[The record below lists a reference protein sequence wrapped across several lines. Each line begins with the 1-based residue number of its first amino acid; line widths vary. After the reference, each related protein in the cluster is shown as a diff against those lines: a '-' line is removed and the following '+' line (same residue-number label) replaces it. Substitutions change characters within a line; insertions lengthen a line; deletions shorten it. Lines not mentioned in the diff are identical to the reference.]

1 MKKIII
7 SFLWATAFV
16 ITFLQ
21 PALTP
26 SAYAAAVADY
36 QATPPFLTT
45 STPPLVMLTMGRDHK
60 LYYEAY
66 PDTSDL
72 NGDGVLD
79 IRYNPSI
86 DYYGYFDPY
95 KVYIYSGGQFA
106 PHSVTTDKTRGGVS
120 GGWSGNFLNYLTTS
134 RMDALRKVLY
144 GGYRSTDSATTGA
157 SSVVLQRVYIPQD
170 AHSWG
175 KEYTST
181 AVDGYD
187 IADYAPFTQPVS
199 STRHLFAS
207 TTLSDNGTPILRV
220 APNNPHRIWEWVSK
234 ERPVCDNSIEVT
246 GCTNYDSYPADHS
259 EFSALVT
266 TYATIAHQLYDN
278 TASNIDG
285 SGNPCTTCIQDY
297 YLTVFSGYIL
307 IKTAGTYQFAVDG
320 DDAVEVMIDGV
331 VRASWYGGHG
341 SCGCTSHAGASFTLT
356 TGEHTVEFRHQE
368 RTGGDN
374 YHLYWNGP
382 DSGSAWQIVPAGN
395 RSPGKPS
402 KVKAGLVGLRQKV
415 YDVCTATTA
424 SLITDYTV
432 KVVVC
437 DPTMLESNCKEYSAD
452 GTNKTYK
459 PVGLL
464 QKYGEGNKMYFGLIT
479 GSYTKNRSGGVL
491 RKKMG
496 SITDEINATT
506 GQFTTTNGII
516 QTINKLRT
524 VGFNYSSYS
533 YEGTSGG
540 VSCNCGWIVDRTI
553 NEGECRMWGNPI
565 AEMMYEGVRYFAGK
579 ASPTSA
585 FTYSGTTDDSNLGL
599 PQVTSWNDP
608 YDTTNGGYPACSKPV
623 MLVISDINPSYDTD
637 QLPGS
642 AFPGSFSGDVS
653 GLNVADLA
661 NTITTNEAG
670 VTGSR
675 YIGESGGVY
684 NGACTPKS
692 VSSLDNTRGLCPE
705 EPTKE
710 GGYYSGSVAYFGE
723 KTDLNPVDGD
733 QKMDTFAVALA
744 SPLPRIEIP
753 MGSGKMIT
761 LVPFAKSVGGNV
773 GASDISPAQG
783 DYQPTDT
790 IIDFYVEE
798 LTDIYGK
805 FRINYEDVE
814 QGADHDMDAIVI
826 YEYWV
831 TGDTVK
837 IKLTSEYAAGSII
850 QHMGY
855 IISGTTAD
863 GTFLEVRDKDTAAGS
878 DPDYFLDTP
887 PGILPSTTYDPAGP
901 WLDGAALPLAN
912 ERTFTVGAAPGAT
925 LLTNPLWYA
934 AKWGGFKDYND
945 NDLPDQ
951 QSEWD
956 EDNDGTPD
964 TYFYVTNPL
973 RLEEQLEKA
982 FTKIIQRVASATA
995 VSVLSTSEQGE
1006 GSLFQAYFK
1015 PSVTEGKREVTW
1027 TGYLQNLWV
1036 DRSGNLRED
1045 TVQDEALVYTEDD
1058 IIKFVRN
1065 TSTGDIEIHKFHD
1078 STGDCVPDDSDGN
1091 PGNGTTPFAIVSL
1104 SDIKPVWEAGK
1115 RLAETSA
1122 GDRTIK
1128 TFVDAD
1134 KDGIVD
1140 SGEFIDFKTTNKTTL
1155 RPYLRAATD
1164 TEANN
1169 LIEFIRGVQFPA
1181 TIGYRDRKLTV
1192 DGTLQVW
1199 KLGDIVYSTPSV
1211 VGKPLSNYNV
1221 IYNDATYDAYY
1232 RKYKDRDSVVY
1243 VGANDGM
1250 LHAFWG
1256 GKSEGGDNSATTP
1269 TIEASWYSKASGMGT
1284 NLGEE
1289 LWAYIPYNLL
1299 SHLKWLADPNYPHVY
1314 YVDLKPR
1321 YADVKIFTPDTNHPN
1336 GWGTILIGGMRLG
1349 GKPIAVTDNFGSGSE
1364 TRTFRSAYFA
1374 LDITVPNAPKLLW
1387 EYTDTTGKLGL
1398 TTSYPTIIKVKNK
1411 WFAFFGSGPTDLVL
1425 GDCTTPDSNKKGDMF
1440 VLDLLT
1446 GAPLKIFATADNGGF
1461 FSDPVTVDTQVDY
1474 SVDTTY
1480 IPETYQSGGAYQGK
1494 IYRLWAKDS
1503 SGNISDDPTQW
1514 VAPSALFNTRSG
1526 QPVTS
1531 GLVLSYDALH
1541 NLWAFFGT
1549 GKYMGGFDKTDSAQ
1563 QTFYGI
1569 KEPCVASGCAATVV
1583 NDDDSLFN
1591 TTDAH
1596 IFQNNGSI
1604 SVEGVSGAATWQA
1617 LLNKVATYPGGWY
1630 FNLWKS
1636 GTNPSERVINRP
1648 TVLGGIV
1655 LFTSFIPDTDV
1666 CSFGG
1671 SSYLYALNYI
1681 TGTAG
1686 NSQVIGTSD
1695 STGEILNKEELGV
1708 GMASGIAIH
1717 TGGGEPG
1724 ANKYIQMSTGQI
1736 IGQKV
1741 YPPGEIKSGI
1751 ASWRE
1756 TK

>member
-7 SFLWATAFV
+7 SFICAIAFV
-16 ITFLQ
+16 MTFLQ
-21 PALTP
+21 PAPTP
-26 SAYAAAVADY
+26 SVYAAAIADY

-95 KVYIYSGGQFA
+95 KVYTYSSGRFE
-106 PHSVTTDKTRGGVS
+106 PYSVTTDKTNGGVS
-120 GGWSGNFLNYLTTS
+120 GGWSGNFLNYLTMS

-144 GGYRSTDSATTGA
+144 GGYRSTDDATTGA

-175 KEYTST
+175 KEYDP
-181 AVDGYD
+181 AVDTYAITD
-187 IADYAPFTQPVS
+187 YTPLSQPAADK
-199 STRHLFAS
+199 RHLFAS

-220 APNNPHRIWEWVSK
+220 ANDNSHRIWDWVSK
-234 ERPVCDNSIEVT
+234 ERPVCDASIVT
-246 GCTNYDSYPADHS
+246 IDRYDTYPYNHTEYD
-259 EFSALVT
+259 ALVAEF
-266 TYATIAHQLYDN
+266 ATPAHLQGTQSATQIN
-278 TASNIDG
+278 G
-285 SGNPCTTCIQDY
+285 SGNPFGDDDY
-297 YLTVFSGYIL
+297 YLTIFAGTINVTTG
-307 IKTAGTYQFAVDG
+307 GTYQFAVDG
-320 DDAVEVMIDGV
+320 DDAVEVMIDNV

-341 SCGCTSHAGASFTLT
+341 SCGCTDHKGGTFTLT
-356 TGEHTVEFRHQE
+356 AGAHTVVFRHQE
-368 RTGGDN
+368 RTGDDS
-374 YHLYWNGP
+374 YYLRWRGP
-382 DSGSAWQIVPAGN
+382 DSTYNWQIVPAAKF
-395 RSPGKPS
+395 S
-402 KVKAGLVGLRQKV
+402 GLTQTVYNVLRGGVG
-415 YDVCTATTA
+415 T
-424 SLITDYTV
+424 ITDYAV

-437 DPTMLESNCKEYSAD
+437 DPTVGLESNCKEYSVD

-464 QKYGEGNKMYFGLIT
+464 QKYGEGDKMYFGLIT
-479 GSYTKNRSGGVL
+479 GSYTKNDSGGVL

-496 SITDEINATT
+496 SITDEINPDT
-506 GQFTTTNGII
+506 GQFTSTNGII

-540 VSCNCGWIVDRTI
+540 IDCNCGWIADRTI

-585 FTYSGTTDDSNLGL
+585 FTYSEGTNDDSSYLQL
-599 PQVTSWNDP
+599 PQVTDWNDP
-608 YDTTNGGYPACSKPV
+608 YDPADNGYSYCAKPV

-642 AFPGSFSGDVS
+642 AFGSLSGDLS

-661 NTITTNEAG
+661 DTITNNEADT
-670 VTGSR
+670 TGSH
-675 YIGESGGVY
+675 YIGQSGGVY
-684 NGACTPKS
+684 NGACTPKT
-692 VSSLDNTRGLCPE
+692 VSSLGNTRGLCPE
-705 EPTKE
+705 EPTKR
-710 GGYYSGSVAYFGE
+710 GGYYSGSVAYYAK
-723 KTDLNPVDGD
+723 KTDLNPAEGD

-753 MGSGKMIT
+753 MGSGRMIT
-761 LVPFAKSVGGNV
+761 LVPFAKSVGGY
-773 GASDISPAQG
+773 GISPDHGAF
-783 DYQPTDT
+783 QPTNT
-790 IIDFYVEE
+790 IVDFYVEE
-798 LTDIYGK
+798 LTDTYGK
-805 FRINYEDVE
+805 FRINFEDVE

-826 YEYWV
+826 YEYTVSGDNV
-831 TGDTVK
+831 TIT
-837 IKLTSEYAAGSII
+837 LTSEYAAGSII
-850 QHMGY
+850 QHLGY

-863 GTFLEVRDKDTAAGS
+863 GTYLEVRDVDTAEGS
-878 DPDYFLDTP
+878 DPDYYLDTP
-887 PGILPSTTYDPAGP
+887 PGPPQIWPSASYDPDGP
-901 WLDGAALPLAN
+901 WDDDTYLPFVAT
-912 ERTFTVGAAPGAT
+912 RTFTAGATAGAT

-951 QSEWD
+951 QNEWD
-956 EDNDGTPD
+956 EDDDGTPD

-973 RLEEQLEKA
+973 KLEEQLENA
-982 FTKIIQRVASATA
+982 FTKIIKRVASATA

-1006 GSLFQAYFK
+1006 GSLYQAYFN
-1015 PSVTEGKREVTW
+1015 PSVTEGAREVTW

-1036 DRSGNLRED
+1036 DRKGNLRED
-1045 TVQDEALVYTEDD
+1045 TVSDEALVSTEDA

-1065 TSTGDIEIHKFHD
+1065 TSTGEVEIYKYHD

-1091 PGNGTTPFAIVSL
+1091 PDNGATPYTIVSL

-1115 RLAETSA
+1115 RLAEFSA

-1134 KDGIVD
+1134 KDGIID
-1140 SGEFIDFKTTNKTTL
+1140 SGEFIDFQTTNKTAL
-1155 RPYLRAATD
+1155 RPYLRAADD
-1164 TEANN
+1164 TESNN
-1169 LIEFIRGVQFPA
+1169 LIEYIRGVQLSA
-1181 TIGYRDRKLTV
+1181 AIGYRDRQLTV
-1192 DGTLQVW
+1192 NSTLRVW

-1232 RKYKDRDSVVY
+1232 RKYKDRDTVVY

-1256 GKSEGGDNSATTP
+1256 GKSVSGDNPATTS
-1269 TIEASWYSKASGMGT
+1269 TTEASWYSKASGLGT

-1299 SHLKWLADPNYPHVY
+1299 PHLKWLADPNYPHVY

-1349 GKPIAVTDNFGSGSE
+1349 GKPIAVTDDFGSGSE

-1374 LDITVPNAPKLLW
+1374 IDITVPDAPTVLW

-1398 TTSYPTIIKVKNK
+1398 TTCYPTIIKVQDK
-1411 WFAFFGSGPTDLVL
+1411 WFAFFGSGPTDLTK
-1425 GDCTTPDSNKKGDMF
+1425 GDCSDTNKKGDLF
-1440 VLDLLT
+1440 VLDLAT
-1446 GAPLKIFATADNGGF
+1446 GAPLKIFETAELGAF
-1461 FSDPVTVDTQVDY
+1461 FSDPITVDTQVDY
-1474 SVDTTY
+1474 SVDTIY

-1494 IYRLWAKDS
+1494 IYRLWTKDS
-1503 SGNISDDPTQW
+1503 SNAINDDPTQW
-1514 VAPSALFNTRSG
+1514 VAPSALFNAKSG
-1526 QPVTS
+1526 QPITS
-1531 GLVLSYDALH
+1531 GLVLSYDNLH

-1549 GKYMGGFDKTDSAQ
+1549 GKYMGVIDKTDSEQ
-1563 QTFYGI
+1563 QAFYGI
-1569 KEPCVASGCAATVV
+1569 KEPCLTATCADTVV
-1583 NDDDSLFN
+1583 NDDVSLFN
-1591 TTDAH
+1591 STDAH
-1596 IFQNNGSI
+1596 IFQDSGSVR
-1604 SVEGVSGAATWQA
+1604 VEGVSGATTWQE
-1617 LLNKVATYPGGWY
+1617 LLNKATTYPGGWY

-1636 GTNPSERVINRP
+1636 GTDPSERVINRP
-1648 TVLGGIV
+1648 TVLGGIA
-1655 LFTSFIPDTDV
+1655 LFTTFIPDTDV
-1666 CSFGG
+1666 CSYGG
-1671 SSYLYALNYI
+1671 SSNLYALNYI
-1681 TGTAG
+1681 TGTA
-1686 NSQVIGTSD
+1686 NNTQVIGTSD
-1695 STGEILNKEELGV
+1695 SGEILNKEELGV

-1717 TGGGEPG
+1717 TGGDDAG

-1741 YPPGEIKSGI
+1741 YPPGDIKSGI

>member
-1 MKKIII
+1 MKKIVT
-7 SFLWATAFV
+7 SFLWAIAFV

-21 PALTP
+21 PALI
-26 SAYAAAVADY
+26 SVAQTVGTY

-72 NGDGVLD
+72 DGNGSLD
-79 IRYNPSI
+79 IRYTPTI

-95 KVYIYSGGQFA
+95 KVYTYSGGQFT
-106 PHSVTTDKTRGGVS
+106 PNSVTTDKTDGGVS

-175 KEYTST
+175 KEYTSE

-187 IADYAPFTQPVS
+187 IAAYTPLSQPAMNK
-199 STRHLFAS
+199 RHLFAS

-220 APNNPHRIWEWVSK
+220 ADNNSYHIWDWVSK
-234 ERPVCDNSIEVT
+234 ERPVCDTSIIT
-246 GCTNYDSYPADHS
+246 IDRYDTYPYTHS
-259 EFSALVT
+259 DFDALVAEFANAGHLQGSGSPT
-266 TYATIAHQLYDN
+266 QIN
-278 TASNIDG
+278 G
-285 SGNPCTTCIQDY
+285 SGNPFGDDDY
-297 YLTVFSGYIL
+297 YLTIF
-307 IKTAGTYQFAVDG
+307 AGTINVTTGGTYRFAVDG

-331 VRASWYGGHG
+331 VRGSWYGGHG
-341 SCGCTSHAGASFTLT
+341 ACGCTDHRGASFTLNA
-356 TGEHTVEFRHQE
+356 GPHTVEFRHQE
-368 RTGGDN
+368 RTGDDN
-374 YHLYWNGP
+374 YYLRWRGP
-382 DSGSAWQIVPAGN
+382 DTPGGNWQIVPADKFSGLTQTVYN
-395 RSPGKPS
+395 VLRSTG
-402 KVKAGLVGLRQKV
+402 
-415 YDVCTATTA
+415 T
-424 SLITDYTV
+424 ITDYTV

-437 DPTMLESNCKEYSAD
+437 DPTVGLEGNCKEYSAD

-464 QKYGEGNKMYFGLIT
+464 QKYGEGDKMYFGLIT
-479 GSYTKNRSGGVL
+479 GSYAKNESGGVL

-496 SITDEINATT
+496 SITDEINPDT
-506 GQFTTTNGII
+506 GQFTSTNGII

-524 VGFNYSSYS
+524 VGFRYSDYS
-533 YEGTSGG
+533 YQGTYSGID
-540 VSCNCGWIVDRTI
+540 CNCGWIADRTI
-553 NEGECRMWGNPI
+553 NAGECRMWGNPI
-565 AEMMYEGVRYFAGK
+565 AEMMYEGLRYFAGK
-579 ASPTSA
+579 AAPTSV
-585 FTYSGTTDDSNLGL
+585 FTYSGTTDDSYLGL
-599 PQVTSWNDP
+599 PQATWDDP
-608 YDTTNGGYPACSKPV
+608 YDSTSGYPECAKPV

-637 QLPGS
+637 QLPGT
-642 AFPGSFSGDVS
+642 AFGSFSSDLS

-661 NTITTNEAG
+661 NTITNNEADT
-670 VTGSR
+670 TGSH
-675 YIGESGGVY
+675 YIGQSSGTNY
-684 NGACTPKS
+684 NGACTPKD
-692 VSSLDNTRGLCPE
+692 VSSLSATRGLCPE
-705 EPTKE
+705 EPTKR
-710 GGYYSGSVAYFGE
+710 GGYYSGSVAYFGK
-723 KTDLNPVDGD
+723 KTDLNTDVDGD

-744 SPLPRIEIP
+744 SPLPRIQIP
-753 MGSGKMIT
+753 LVSGKVIT
-761 LVPFAKSVGGNV
+761 MVPFAKSVGGY
-773 GASDISPAQG
+773 GISPDHGAF
-783 DYQPTDT
+783 QPTNT
-790 IIDFYVEE
+790 IVDFYVEQ
-798 LTDIYGK
+798 LTANYGK
-805 FRINYEDVE
+805 FRINFEDVE

-826 YEYWV
+826 YEYTVSGDNV
-831 TGDTVK
+831 T
-837 IKLTSEYAAGSII
+837 INLTSEYAAGSII
-850 QHMGY
+850 QHLGY
-855 IISGTTAD
+855 IISGTEGQD
-863 GTFLEVRDKDTAAGS
+863 GTYLEVRDVDTAEGS
-878 DPDYFLDTP
+878 DVDYYLDTP
-887 PGILPSTTYDPAGP
+887 PGISPSTTYDPAGP
-901 WLDGAALPLAN
+901 WTDGTDLPLGAT
-912 ERTFTVGAAPGAT
+912 RDFTAGTTSPAT

-951 QSEWD
+951 QNEWD

-973 RLEEQLEKA
+973 RLEEQLEKV

-1015 PSVTEGKREVTW
+1015 PSITEGTREVTW
-1027 TGYLQNLWV
+1027 TGYLQNIWV
-1036 DRSGNLRED
+1036 DRKGNLRED

-1058 IIKFVRN
+1058 IIEFVRN
-1065 TSTGDIEIHKFHD
+1065 TSTGEVEIHKYHD
-1078 STGDCVPDDSDGN
+1078 SEGDAVPDDSDGN
-1091 PGNGTTPFAIVSL
+1091 PDNGTTPYAVGSL

-1140 SGEFIDFKTTNKTTL
+1140 VDEFIDFKTTNKTLL
-1155 RPYLRAATD
+1155 RPYLRAATVD
-1164 TEANN
+1164 PEANN
-1169 LIEFIRGVQFPA
+1169 LIEFIRGVQLSA
-1181 TIGYRDRKLTV
+1181 TLGYRDRQLTV
-1192 DGTLQVW
+1192 NSALRVW

-1232 RKYKDRDSVVY
+1232 RKYKDRDTVVY

-1250 LHAFWG
+1250 LHAFWA
-1256 GKSEGGDNSATTP
+1256 GKSEGGDNSATASKT
-1269 TIEASWYSKASGMGT
+1269 EASWYSKASGLGT

-1336 GWGTILIGGMRLG
+1336 GWGTILVGGMRLG
-1349 GKPIAVTDNFGSGSE
+1349 GKPIAVTDDFGSGSE

-1374 LDITVPNAPKLLW
+1374 LDITVPDDPKLLW

-1398 TTSYPTIIKVKNK
+1398 TTSYPTIIKVQDK
-1411 WFAFFGSGPTDLVL
+1411 WFAFFGSGPTDLTK
-1425 GDCTTPDSNKKGDMF
+1425 GDCSDTNKKGDMF
-1440 VLDLLT
+1440 VLDLAT
-1446 GAPLKIFATADNGGF
+1446 GTPLKIFETAENGAF
-1461 FSDPVTVDTQVDY
+1461 FSDPITVDTQVDY
-1474 SVDTTY
+1474 SVDTAY
-1480 IPETYQSGGAYQGK
+1480 IAETYQSGGAYQGK

-1514 VAPSALFNTRSG
+1514 VAPSALFNTKSG

-1531 GLVLSYDALH
+1531 GIVLSYDGLH

-1549 GKYMGGFDKTDSAQ
+1549 GKYMGFIDKTDSEQ

-1569 KEPCVASGCAATVV
+1569 KEPCVSAACATTVV
-1583 NDDDSLFN
+1583 NDDVSLFN
-1591 TTDAH
+1591 TTDAQ
-1596 IFQNNGSI
+1596 IFQDSGSVR
-1604 SVEGVSGAATWQA
+1604 VEGVSGATTWQE
-1617 LLNKVATYPGGWY
+1617 LLTKANTYPGGWY
-1630 FNLWKS
+1630 FNLENGS
-1636 GTNPSERVINRP
+1636 DPSERVINRP
-1648 TVLGGIV
+1648 TILGGIIF
-1655 LFTSFIPDTDV
+1655 FTTFLPDSDV
-1666 CSFGG
+1666 CSYGG
-1671 SSYLYALNYI
+1671 SSNLYALNYI

-1686 NSQVIGTSD
+1686 NTAVIGTS
-1695 STGEILNKEELGV
+1695 STGEILSKLDLGA

-1717 TGGGEPG
+1717 VGRGDSGGGGEGTG
-1724 ANKYIQMSTGQI
+1724 ANAYIQMSTGQI
-1736 IGQKV
+1736 V
-1741 YPPGEIKSGI
+1741 STNVNPPGVIRSGI

-1756 TK
+1756 TR